1 MSDTKIIV
9 FPHCALLVPEF
20 NYIFSCLFTNV
31 GDVRNAMFSK
41 NTFFLSVSNPNNEK
55 QESFSD
61 LLTSVLSPDEGTV
74 GFEASACVDLS
85 ALDGLNLD
93 FPPMNPNNSGNYN
106 SVSEVVAAAIMAT
119 SEDSEAQNFSSGTT
133 FHVLGNTIKYLL
145 SLNLTVCEL

>member
-1 MSDTKIIV
+1 M
-9 FPHCALLVPEF
+9 
-20 NYIFSCLFTNV
+20 
-31 GDVRNAMFSK
+31 
-41 NTFFLSVSNPNNEK
+41 SNPNNEK

-93 FPPMNPNNSGNYN
+93 FPPLNPNNSSNYN

-119 SEDSEAQNFSSGTT
+119 SEDSEAQNFSSGTFLCPLFSEHNVEISVFLYHSDFT
-133 FHVLGNTIKYLL
+133 
-145 SLNLTVCEL
+145 

>member
-1 MSDTKIIV
+1 
-9 FPHCALLVPEF
+9 
-20 NYIFSCLFTNV
+20 
-31 GDVRNAMFSK
+31 MFSK

-93 FPPMNPNNSGNYN
+93 FPPLNPNNSSNYN

>member
-1 MSDTKIIV
+1 M
-9 FPHCALLVPEF
+9 
-20 NYIFSCLFTNV
+20 
-31 GDVRNAMFSK
+31 
-41 NTFFLSVSNPNNEK
+41 SNPSNEK

-93 FPPMNPNNSGNYN
+93 FPPLNPNNSSNYN

-119 SEDSEAQNFSSGTT
+119 SEDSEAQNFSSSGKR
-133 FHVLGNTIKYLL
+133 VLCSLLHSQKPNHYIKSFNYLHK
-145 SLNLTVCEL
+145 